1 MNDLNFLS
9 TRIGRRFLGIFLIIA
24 LLSPVIIGWMAI
36 RKSEAAIRQQTLRI
50 LRAAS
55 DGAEAQ
61 LREFLEHFKTQ
72 LFHISQHEKILEAL
86 ESHSG
91 AQSTA
96 DSSNIVSSLSDVLA
110 SQQQKLPDVQEVF
123 VLDLNGRVFASSV
136 AKNIGRDFST
146 MDFFMR
152 GQHSFFGGD
161 MFIDPNTGWPTW
173 IMTSPIN
180 DPVSYRLL
188 AIVAF
193 RVDPQ
198 TLSDLTT
205 GKRILSEGADTQS
218 FRIGDTG
225 ETYIV
230 NRNHLMITESRYLP
244 GSILKQ
250 KVESLPVRVA
260 LERNEEIAANYID
273 YRGKE
278 VSGASIILR
287 KLDWIVITEID
298 FNQAFAPVRELR
310 KQLVAGTI
318 GLVLFALLLSWIFT
332 WRLLRPIRLLS
343 DSDRALARNDEAGSL
358 IPENGLPNDELGHL
372 IRQRNI
378 RIKAVFDYQRQLE
391 ERTAKLQE
399 MVSEIEHI
407 SYAIVHDMRAP
418 LRAMQGFAKILEME
432 WEEQTPEERLNY
444 LRHISTAAVR
454 LDELIRDV
462 LTYNKTVLGRASLH
476 PVDVGLLLSRLLSS
490 YPNLQPEHAEI
501 VVEGNLPVVIGNEGL
516 LTQCFSNLLDN
527 AVKFATP
534 GIKPR
539 IRIWAE
545 MIPAIPN
552 EKQPKL
558 STQLVRVW
566 IEDNGIGIGKD
577 AQPRLFRMF
586 QRLTH
591 DHDGTGVGLAIV
603 HKVVERMGGKIGVES
618 EPGKGSRFWI
628 ELPGEAEPNRT
639 DPA

>member
-86 ESHSG
+86 QSHSG
-91 AQSTA
+91 AESTA
-96 DSSNIVSSLSDVLA
+96 DSSNVVSSLSDVLA

-123 VLDLNGRVFASSV
+123 VLALNGRVFASSV
-136 AKNIGRDFST
+136 AKNVGRDFST
-146 MDFFMR
+146 TDFFAR
-152 GQHSFFGGD
+152 GQRSFFGGD
-161 MFIDPNTGWPTW
+161 IFIDRESGQPTW

-180 DPVSYRLL
+180 DPVSHRLL

-198 TLSDLTT
+198 TLSDLTS

-230 NRNHLMITESRYLP
+230 NRDHLMITESRYRP

-250 KVESLPVRVA
+250 KVETLPVRVA
-260 LERNEEIAANYID
+260 LERNEEIAADYID
-273 YRGKE
+273 YRGNE

-287 KLDWIVITEID
+287 NLDWVVITEID
-298 FNQAFAPVRELR
+298 FNQAFAPTQRLR
-310 KQLVAGTI
+310 HQLIAWII

-343 DSDRALARNDEAGSL
+343 DSDRALARRDETGAL
-358 IPENGLPNDELGHL
+358 VPEIGLPNDELGHL

-378 RIKAVFDYQRQLE
+378 RVKKVFEYQRQLE

-399 MVSEIEHI
+399 MISELEHI

-444 LRHISTAAVR
+444 LRHISTAAIR

-476 PVDVGLLLSRLLSS
+476 PVNVRPLLDRLITS
-490 YPNLQPEHAEI
+490 YPNFQPDQAEI
-501 VVEGNLPVVIGNEGL
+501 IIEGDLPVVIGNEGL

-534 GIKPR
+534 GVKPLIR
-539 IRIWAE
+539 IRAEIIQTTSRENQPGSSSQRVRIW
-545 MIPAIPN
+545 
-552 EKQPKL
+552 
-558 STQLVRVW
+558 V
-566 IEDNGIGIGKD
+566 EDNGIGIPKD
-577 AQPRLFRMF
+577 AQSRLFRMF

-603 HKVVERMGGKIGVES
+603 RKVVERMDGDIGVES

-628 ELPGEAEPNRT
+628 ELPAEAAQP
-639 DPA
+639 